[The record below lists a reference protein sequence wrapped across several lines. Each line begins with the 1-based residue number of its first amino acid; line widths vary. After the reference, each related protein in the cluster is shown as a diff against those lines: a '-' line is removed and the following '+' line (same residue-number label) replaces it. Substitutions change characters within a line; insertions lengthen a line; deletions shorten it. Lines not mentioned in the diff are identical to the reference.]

1 MDIRLHAPIPLM
13 ETEHKIS
20 FLEHKIQQAI
30 GMDESILT
38 VAMVDSHGSTL
49 ASKSKF
55 GAKDVFAV
63 KKGNFQSDL
72 GIWIRAAIEMIRPF
86 DKHFGKC
93 STLAAF
99 YEDVKIMV
107 LPVPQMNIYLV
118 LVCLRSANA
127 ELILCK
133 FHEEFSQTGYQ
144 TPTSLVSPRSYIS
157 DKKHYKI

>member
-13 ETEHKIS
+13 QTEHKIC
-20 FLEHKIQQAI
+20 FLEHKIQEAI

-38 VAMVDSHGSTL
+38 VAMVDSRGSTL

-63 KKGNFQSDL
+63 KGNFQGDL

-99 YEDVKIMV
+99 YEDVKVMI

-118 LVCLRSANA
+118 LVCLRSANT

-133 FHEEFSQTGYQ
+133 FHEVFSQMGYH
-144 TPTSLVSPRSYIS
+144 TSTSIVSPRSYIS
-157 DKKHYKI
+157 DKKDYKI

>member
-1 MDIRLHAPIPLM
+1 M
-13 ETEHKIS
+13 ETEHKIRS
-20 FLEHKIQQAI
+20 LEHKIQEAI
-30 GMDESILT
+30 GMDESILS
-38 VAMVDSHGSTL
+38 VAIVNSRGSTL

-63 KKGNFQSDL
+63 KNGNFQSDL
-72 GIWIRAAIEMIRPF
+72 GLWIRAAIEMIRPF

-93 STLAAF
+93 STLSAF
-99 YEDVKIMV
+99 YEDVKVMILPV
-107 LPVPQMNIYLV
+107 LPMNNYVV

-133 FHEEFSQTGYQ
+133 FHEVFSQMDYHI
-144 TPTSLVSPRSYIS
+144 PTSLVSPRSYVS